1 MKKQENKAVSGILNQ
16 QQRTEQDNR
25 KTGKKSRFP

>member
-16 QQRTEQDNR
+16 QQRTEQITVWKGVR
-25 KTGKKSRFP
+25 I